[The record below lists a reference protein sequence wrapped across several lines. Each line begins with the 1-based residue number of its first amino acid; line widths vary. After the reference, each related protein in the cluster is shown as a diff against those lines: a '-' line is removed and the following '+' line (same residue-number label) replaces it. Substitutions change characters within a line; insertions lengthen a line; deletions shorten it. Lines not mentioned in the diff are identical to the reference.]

1 MTGQRRDEPQE
12 VTADGND
19 EDLSPGEALAPHP
32 FAPNQAYVKA
42 DDPEEALEEAA
53 AELRD
58 GEGG

>member
-1 MTGQRRDEPQE
+1 MGHP
-12 VTADGND
+12 DGND